1 MSEIPVIKT
10 RRKGRT
16 HTQSMLIPSE
26 AMVSRALW
34 AAPPAR
40 LSDLG
45 SIRQALAIEYG
56 ADACCPVTVQRH
68 LVEISKGG
76 RAPYW
81 RVVDP
86 ERPFAR
92 RMEGGADVVRQRLTD
107 ERAADQH
114 ARKSGPVTSP
124 PSGGR

>member
-10 RRKGRT
+10 RRKGRI

-26 AMVSRALW
+26 GMVSQALW

-45 SIRQALAIEYG
+45 TIRQALATEYG

-68 LVEISKGG
+68 LVEISKCGK
-76 RAPYW
+76 APYW

-92 RMEGGADVVRQRLTD
+92 RMEGGAELIRQRLND
-107 ERAADQH
+107 ERANADQ
-114 ARKSGPVTSP
+114 RKASSN
-124 PSGGR
+124 SAS